1 MTKRQK
7 QEKMLHY
14 VCGLDFDTLAAM
26 SDAQVEALYKK
37 HISTM

>member
-1 MTKRQK
+1 MTKRQR
-7 QEKMLHY
+7 QEHMLHY

-37 HISTM
+37 HLRNM